1 MPKIRAI
8 KPEFFT
14 DDDIVCCQPLAR
26 LLFVSAVKLRAKYDQ
41 LRLSAERD
49 QKARQPRQPQPSRL
63 QQQIA
68 MRRAASGEAP
78 AATHHIIEGSVHE

>member
-41 LRLSAERD
+41 LRLSA
-49 QKARQPRQPQPSRL
+49 A
-63 QQQIA
+63 
-68 MRRAASGEAP
+68 
-78 AATHHIIEGSVHE
+78 